1 MEVNLEIAPGC
12 YIHNVFFVVVVPVNI
27 KTGCNSFAVLRNRVV
42 YIYTCW
48 NPQVTWEQIKVGQAA
63 LVVPNSHYWN
73 VEGKKKEKK
82 KKMCHVKGLFLSR
95 HMRTAVWKQLVSFL
109 QVWLT
114 VYLMFKPLGLKATGD
129 DTN

>member
-73 VEGKKKEKK
+73 VEGKKKKK
-82 KKMCHVKGLFLSR
+82 QDVPCERIISVTPHENCSMKTISLISAGLINS
-95 HMRTAVWKQLVSFL
+95 VPNV
-109 QVWLT
+109 
-114 VYLMFKPLGLKATGD
+114 
-129 DTN
+129 